1 MTQISDNGIEF
12 LDRAPDSKQ
21 ASFPLSVAEPCIR
34 VMYGCFEFDRKQQLM
49 LVAAMWKQRLIDIRA
64 GFCTTTNLSDVRFFL
79 SILPWCFVEEL
90 KKHLKFYPTKY
101 VSEVIKS
108 IKKV

>member
-1 MTQISDNGIEF
+1 MPVSS
-12 LDRAPDSKQ
+12 LDRTPDSKQ

-64 GFCTTTNLSDVRFFL
+64 GFCTTTNLSDVRFFSPFCL
-79 SILPWCFVEEL
+79 GALLKIKKTPEILPNKICFGGHKVDQKSL
-90 KKHLKFYPTKY
+90 
-101 VSEVIKS
+101 EVL
-108 IKKV
+108 